1 MVLTYRKSESGAYP
15 PLVDTTSSKKVVY
28 IRENV
33 IERTIHD
40 PISDTDYTMY
50 QYDEAVLT
58 KDQYEMWLIEQGA
71 ESRHTDAELAIAEL
85 AETVDDNDTNT
96 QLAVAELAETF
107 EESNTALELAIAELA
122 DIVLGG
128 GEE

>member
-1 MVLTYRKSESGAYP
+1 MELTYRKSESGAYP
-15 PLVDTTSSKKVVY
+15 ALVDSTSSKYVVY
-28 IRENV
+28 IRDNV
-33 IERTIHD
+33 VEKTVHD
-40 PISDTDYTMY
+40 EMSDTDYTVY
-50 QYDEAVLT
+50 EYDEAVLT
-58 KDQYEMWLIEQGA
+58 KDQYQMYLIDQAA

-85 AETVDDNDTNT
+85 AETVDENDTNT

-107 EESNTALELAIAELA
+107 EDSNTALELAIAELA

>member
-1 MVLTYRKSESGAYP
+1 MELTYRKSESGAYP
-15 PLVDTTSSKKVVY
+15 PLIDTTSSKKVVY
-28 IRENV
+28 IRDNV
-33 IERTIHD
+33 EEVTVHD
-40 PISDTDYTMY
+40 EMSDTDYTMY
-50 QYDEAVLT
+50 RYDEAVLT
-58 KDQYEMWLIEQGA
+58 KEEYQMYLIEQGA

-85 AETVDDNDTNT
+85 AETVDENDTST

-122 DIVLGG
+122 DIILG